1 LNPLAILNSQP
12 WIRPALGLLTA
23 IAVLVKYVAPEHT
36 IANQIAG
43 KVLDF
48 LAPLVAMSV
57 GKSHEPAGPMTPEKA
72 ASVLKSVSRE

>member
-12 WIRPALGLLTA
+12 WIRPALGVLTA
-23 IAVLVKYVAPEHT
+23 VAVLVKYVTPEHT
-36 IANQIAG
+36 IANQISG

-57 GKSHEPAGPMTPEKA
+57 GKSHDASEPMTPEKA

>member
-1 LNPLAILNSQP
+1 MNPIAILNSQP
-12 WIRPALGLLTA
+12 WIRPALGVLTA
-23 IAVLVKYVAPEHT
+23 LAVLVKYAAPEHT
-36 IANQIAG
+36 IANQVAG

-57 GKSHEPAGPMTPEKA
+57 GKSHEPSPMTPEKA